1 MADIRISELSDLQN
15 VEDNDVLVIN
25 DTSAAT
31 TKRITRERFLL
42 GITRNVTDS
51 GDNVIIKEDAT
62 VNNDL
67 IVGGDIDATGDVS
80 FGSLTDVTAG
90 ITANRFIGTGIQ
102 NHDSNGAI
110 PTAAAVIDYLD
121 YFLSDLYDSAT
132 LPVTLDALT
141 NVSIV
146 TPLAGEVL
154 KWSGSAWVNGTDS
167 AGIDNLGALT
177 DVLIGG
183 LTDGQVL
190 KYNGAY
196 WVNATD
202 SSGPTTLVELSDVVI
217 TSPTVN
223 QVLKYNGTKWVNAAD
238 SSGGGGGGGGG
249 LDSALATQL
258 INTEITL
265 NSLSGVSISS
275 PTTNQ
280 VIKYNGSQ
288 WVNAADSGGT
298 GSGLSSRANLTVQ
311 TASIAD
317 QDSADVV
324 ISGYKAYS
332 LFKIQTDRA
341 AWVRVY
347 TDSASR
353 TADLGRLQAEDPL
366 PGAGVVAEVITSGA
380 ETINLAPA
388 PTGFNNS
395 SPVTNSMPLKIVNL
409 SGVTNPVE
417 VTLTA
422 LKLEI

>member
-121 YFLSDLYDSAT
+121 YFLSDLYDSAS